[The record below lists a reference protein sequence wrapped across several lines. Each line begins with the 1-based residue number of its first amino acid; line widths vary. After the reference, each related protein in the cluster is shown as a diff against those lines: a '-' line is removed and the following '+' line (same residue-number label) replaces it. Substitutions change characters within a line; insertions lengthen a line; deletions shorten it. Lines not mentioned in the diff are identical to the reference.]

1 MWAGV
6 LLAAS
11 WARDIY
17 VAARVSE
24 RKTRRS
30 VVCCFG
36 VCWRG
41 RGRAICAL
49 QRAQG
54 AGNATKRCVLLA
66 AKTYQGAGGE
76 EGGAGAV
83 VGGVGVGFGEGK
95 RGGEHGGSPAVGGV
109 GVEEGGGEG
118 LDVVCEAGEEGGAI
132 DSGCG
137 CGCGCSGVLV
147 VEKGE
152 DVRRGGGGEVDG
164 GGNGGLEE
172 GGALGADLEAEA
184 ALGDAVPVV
193 VCFVMCVCVLRIRGG
208 KGYYY

>member
-1 MWAGV
+1 M
-6 LLAAS
+6 
-11 WARDIY
+11 
-17 VAARVSE
+17 
-24 RKTRRS
+24 
-30 VVCCFG
+30 
-36 VCWRG
+36 
-41 RGRAICAL
+41 
-49 QRAQG
+49 
-54 AGNATKRCVLLA
+54 
-66 AKTYQGAGGE
+66 
-76 EGGAGAV
+76 

-132 DSGCG
+132 DHSG
-137 CGCGCSGVLV
+137 GCSGVLV

-193 VCFVMCVCVLRIRGG
+193 VLVCV
-208 KGYYY
+208 